1 MRSSVGVL
9 VLSALLVA
17 GCGAAG
23 GTEKSGDDSA
33 AATAVGLAAAKT
45 EQLPSLRYRMTGRM
59 PEQGR
64 IEAEGALARKPPAM
78 SLKSVVLSGPDKGR
92 GEVRLVDGAVY
103 WGSDEANED
112 GKHWIKFGAPGRS
125 KTPSGVEVDSG
136 PMADK
141 VSQNPAREGAFLAAA
156 DDLRKTGTE
165 TVEGART
172 THYQGTAT
180 LDDIR
185 AFYKD
190 EDKSVRQ
197 RQEQALAQYEKL
209 GVDELTM
216 DVWIDDADHTRKLR
230 MRGFGRKGELDVTTT
245 LLDLGKP
252 VTVKAPPASDTVDMA
267 KEMEKARG

>member
-9 VLSALLVA
+9 GLSALLVA
-17 GCGAAG
+17 GCGATG
-23 GTEKSGDDSA
+23 GTESGGGSA

-45 EQLPSLRYRMTGRM
+45 QQLPSLRYRMTGRM
-59 PEQGR
+59 PGQGP
-64 IEAEGALARKPPAM
+64 IEAEGAMSLKPPAM
-78 SLKSVVLSGPDKGR
+78 SLKSVVLSGPDKGT
-92 GEVRLVDGAVY
+92 GEVRLVGGAVY

-125 KTPSGVEVDSG
+125 TTPGGLEVDSG

-156 DDLRKTGTE
+156 DDLKKTGTE
-165 TVEGART
+165 TVEGVRT

-180 LDDIR
+180 LDTIR
-185 AFYKD
+185 AFHKD
-190 EDKSVRQ
+190 EEKSFRQ

-209 GVDELTM
+209 GLDELTM
-216 DVWIDDADHTRKLR
+216 DVWIDDADHTRQLR
-230 MRGFGRKGELDVTTT
+230 MRGVGRRGELDVTTT

-267 KEMEKARG
+267 EETRKARG